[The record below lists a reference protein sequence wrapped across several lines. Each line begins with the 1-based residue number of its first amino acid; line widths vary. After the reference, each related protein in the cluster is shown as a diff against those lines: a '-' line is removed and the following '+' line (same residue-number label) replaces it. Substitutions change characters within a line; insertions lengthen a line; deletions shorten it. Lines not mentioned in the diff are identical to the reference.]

1 MEVEHFTCFYLCTSH
16 VWNYVVDVEDNTH
29 HHQQT
34 RELWWKSAAEFEK
47 AQLFL
52 RHLLILSDSWR
63 LWKAQNVWR
72 AYYHVCLQAYIV
84 QKVVQWEQHHQAL
97 WWCIK
102 PFVVSST
109 FFNAY
114 NRTPMP
120 IMLDPSDESTRSS
133 CVICW
138 NPLWKFLGDYEGHVP
153 FGISFNYHV
162 GDVAGYL
169 WLSNW
174 NSGLFLHGIVVS
186 QDLLNQRGKGKSL
199 FRVLISDCMHQA
211 FTCASTSG
219 RIMTSST
226 TSIII
231 KQKSIPI
238 LQSISSMWFQIQ
250 FWIRCL
256 TFYQWKVV
264 TLSEM

>member
-1 MEVEHFTCFYLCTSH
+1 M
-16 VWNYVVDVEDNTH
+16 VDQHMV
-29 HHQQT
+29 Q
-34 RELWWKSAAEFEK
+34 ELS
-47 AQLFL
+47 
-52 RHLLILSDSWR
+52 
-63 LWKAQNVWR
+63 
-72 AYYHVCLQAYIV
+72 
-84 QKVVQWEQHHQAL
+84 
-97 WWCIK
+97 IK

-109 FFNAY
+109 FFNVY

-133 CVICW
+133 CLICW
-138 NPLWKFLGDYEGHVP
+138 NPLWKFLDDYEGHVP
-153 FGISFNYHV
+153 FCMSFKYHV
-162 GDVAGYL
+162 GGVAGL
-169 WLSNW
+169 AIQLKFSPFSSWHCGQPS
-174 NSGLFLHGIVVS
+174 
-186 QDLLNQRGKGKSL
+186 LLNQRGKGKSL

-211 FTCASTSG
+211 FTCASTSS
-219 RIMTSST
+219 RIVPSST

-250 FWIRCL
+250 FWIGCL